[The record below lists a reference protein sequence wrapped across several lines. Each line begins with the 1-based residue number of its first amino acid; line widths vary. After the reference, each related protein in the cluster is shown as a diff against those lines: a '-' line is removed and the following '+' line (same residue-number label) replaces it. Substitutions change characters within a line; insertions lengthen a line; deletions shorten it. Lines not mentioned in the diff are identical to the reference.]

1 MQQAGFFQHP
11 IKGVSNLPAGIMRA
25 VTQPSGNPG
34 LVEASG
40 SGE

>member
-1 MQQAGFFQHP
+1 MRQEDFFQHP

-25 VTQPSGNPG
+25 VTQPSGKAG
-34 LVEASG
+34 MVEASP